1 MGTGLLY
8 SFAGSFT
15 IPKLYHNGKA
25 LPSSDCLQ
33 RNFSKTRVAYHWK
46 YIQVIL
52 TAPPSAATLIESGKL
67 PAYNICLLT
76 SLCVLSF
83 EVGNCSM
90 LASMWIFEHSS
101 HMVAQWRF
109 CISHLHV
116 LKTTSGSNDN
126 TTPIQSSVDR
136 DISMMLSLP

>member
-1 MGTGLLY
+1 MFSELLCSYHLQVASRLFNMGTGLLY

-46 YIQVIL
+46 YFQVIL
-52 TAPPSAATLIESGKL
+52 TAPPSAATLIEPGKL

-76 SLCVLSF
+76 SMYVLSLKL
-83 EVGNCSM
+83 ETAQCSLQCGYLSITPTWWLNGASVLVTYMCGNY
-90 LASMWIFEHSS
+90 L
-101 HMVAQWRF
+101 R
-109 CISHLHV
+109 
-116 LKTTSGSNDN
+116 
-126 TTPIQSSVDR
+126 
-136 DISMMLSLP
+136 